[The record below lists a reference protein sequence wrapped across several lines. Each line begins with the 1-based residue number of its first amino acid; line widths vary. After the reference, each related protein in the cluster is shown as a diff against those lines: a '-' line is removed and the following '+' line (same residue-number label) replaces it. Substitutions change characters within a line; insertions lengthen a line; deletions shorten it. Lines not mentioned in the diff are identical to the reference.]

1 MKKIL
6 KLTLCAALSATVIGS
21 AFICGADSPSYAP
34 YSSYELN
41 ESEESVAAPIGFTQ
55 SALWT
60 AESIGAGGTLAQ
72 PQDFKETENGFVIL
86 DSGNSRIIETDKQG
100 KLVKCYNSFRDE
112 NGGEVTFTEAQGI
125 AINKDGNF
133 LVSDTKNG
141 RILNLDRNGIL
152 KGTITRPDEAMQD
165 SDAPFQVSKIECAEN
180 GDIYVAV
187 ESVNLGI
194 FVFDSSGKFDRFVA
208 SNPVVTTASVIL
220 NYLSRPFMT
229 TEQIRNRMQSTP
241 LKVTNFCLDGDGF
254 IYTVSQNSKQV
265 LQSGMVRR
273 LNYRDSNVLSS
284 EIVFGDLERDSENG
298 KVTLFNS
305 VAVTDNDDI
314 ILLDQSRGKV
324 FYYSKGGYLMTVFGA
339 IGDQDGTFASPIQV
353 KYSDGKIYVLDSA
366 KGCIT
371 EFKPT
376 SYMTAYLEAMNLL
389 NKREFDASLEKWKEV
404 NRLNSNSSYA
414 YYGMGLVHDMTGN
427 YKEAMRCFKLA
438 DNKAAFSNSF
448 KEYRKEFL
456 SRWAWWLV
464 LGIVAAVVLITFAVR
479 FTVKALEKRNGEVY
493 STLETKW
500 LFPFYTIRHPIDGFE
515 QFKTRKIQSL
525 ALSGVIVV
533 IWILTEFL
541 SVFCTGYIFSG
552 NSAAYN
558 PFSTVLSTIGLFSVF
573 VASNWCLSTLTEG
586 KGTFSEIV
594 SVTAYSLLP
603 YIFSKLIIVLLSN
616 VLCSN
621 EQVFMTI
628 ISVIGLLWSAVLLL
642 GGLYAIHQYSFGKTL
657 FSVLL
662 TLIGML
668 IIVLV
673 FVVFY
678 TLIQQAFGFI
688 HSLYQEATL

>member
-1 MKKIL
+1 MKRIFKSVLCTAIL
-6 KLTLCAALSATVIGS
+6 SVMVTSALV
-21 AFICGADSPSYAP
+21 CGASSPSYAP

-41 ESEESVAAPIGFTQ
+41 ENEESVAAPVGFTQ
-55 SALWT
+55 SAVWT
-60 AESIGAGGTLAQ
+60 AKTVGVDGEFLQ
-72 PQDFKETENGFVIL
+72 PQDFKKTENGFIIL

-100 KLVKCYNSFRDE
+100 KLVKIYDSFRD
-112 NGGEVTFTEAQGI
+112 GSGAEVSFAEAAGI
-125 AINKDGNF
+125 AVNSNGDF

-141 RILNLDRNGIL
+141 RILIIGRDGVI

-180 GDIYVAV
+180 GDIYVQV

-208 SNPVVTTASVIL
+208 SNPVVTTASVIM

-229 TEQIRNRMQSTP
+229 TQQIRNKMQSTP

-265 LQSGMVRR
+265 SQSGMVRR

-284 EIVFGDLERDSENG
+284 DIVFGDLERDSENG
-298 KVTLFNS
+298 KVTLFNAVS
-305 VAVTDNDDI
+305 VTENGDI
-314 ILLDQSRGKV
+314 VLLDQSRGKV
-324 FYYSKGGYLMTVFGA
+324 FYYSKGAYLMTVFGGL
-339 IGDQDGTFASPIQV
+339 GDQNGTFTSPVQV
-353 KYSDGKIYVLDSA
+353 KCSDGKIYVLDSG

-371 EFKPT
+371 EFAPT
-376 SYMTAYLEAMNLL
+376 AYMNTYLEAMKLL
-389 NKREFDASLEKWKEV
+389 NNREFDKSLEKWREV
-404 NRLNSNSSYA
+404 NRMNSNSGYA
-414 YYGMGLVHDMTGN
+414 YYGMGLVYDMTGN

-438 DNKAAFSNSF
+438 DNKAAYSNSF

-456 SRWAWWLV
+456 NKWAWWF
-464 LGIVAAVVLITFAVR
+464 IVGLAAAVVIIVFAVK
-479 FTVKALEKRNGEVY
+479 FTVKAIEKRNGEVY

-500 LFPFYTIRHPIDGFE
+500 LFPFYTVRHPVDGFE
-515 QFKTRKIQSL
+515 QFKTRKIQSVT
-525 ALSGVIVV
+525 LSAVIVAV
-533 IWILTEFL
+533 WIITEFV
-541 SVFCTGYIFSG
+541 SVFCTGYIFSSTG
-552 NSAAYN
+552 ASYN
-558 PFSTVLSTIGLFSVF
+558 PFSTVLATIGLFSVF
-573 VASNWCLSTLTEG
+573 VVSNWCLSTLTEG
-586 KGTFSEIV
+586 KGTFSEII

-616 VLCSN
+616 VLCTN

-628 ISVIGLLWSAVLLL
+628 VGIIGLLWSAVLLL

-657 FSVLL
+657 FSILL

-673 FVVFY
+673 LVVFY

-688 HSLYQEATL
+688 RSLYQEATL